1 MVAPD
6 SDEQGHG
13 QGHEQGQEQGHEQ
26 GQENQKGLVAE
37 RFDKAQTDLENTK
50 KMKDAIQAELD
61 ASKKMVSRMRE
72 TNFDD
77 MAEASIQIHA

>member
-1 MVAPD
+1 MEAAASGGGAGERSGRPPAALPCPPPRPAAQ
-6 SDEQGHG
+6 QGSRG
-13 QGHEQGQEQGHEQ
+13 
-26 GQENQKGLVAE
+26 
-37 RFDKAQTDLENTK
+37 DKAQTDLENTK